1 MKIINVA
8 SALPDHLYSQDQ
20 ITDAV
25 AGYWGAKLRGADFMR
40 RLHSRVGVAQR
51 YLAFPLERYPQFET
65 WGQSNQAWLE
75 AAEKLGAEAI
85 DLALE
90 RAGLTRDDINALYV
104 VSITGV
110 ASPSLDA
117 RLINRMGLRSDIKR
131 TPIFGLGCVGG
142 ATGLVRAADHV
153 RAFPDQIAIILSV
166 ELCSLTIQKNDLS
179 TANMIAIG
187 LFGDGA
193 VAAVLAGR
201 DTTLEGAEIIATK
214 SAFFPG
220 TEDMMGWDISENGF
234 RIVLSPHLAD
244 FVKSRFASD
253 VDAFLAEHG
262 VTRDQIESWVIHPGG
277 PKILDAVEYS
287 LGFSNGELSA
297 SRECLARYG
306 NLSSGSVLQVLEE
319 VSLHRRP
326 SKGALGI
333 IAAMGPGFCA
343 EMLLVRW

>member
-1 MKIINVA
+1 
-8 SALPDHLYSQDQ
+8 
-20 ITDAV
+20 
-25 AGYWGAKLRGADFMR
+25 
-40 RLHSRVGVAQR
+40 
-51 YLAFPLERYPQFET
+51 
-65 WGQSNQAWLE
+65 
-75 AAEKLGAEAI
+75 
-85 DLALE
+85 
-90 RAGLTRDDINALYV
+90 
-104 VSITGV
+104 
-110 ASPSLDA
+110 
-117 RLINRMGLRSDIKR
+117 
-131 TPIFGLGCVGG
+131 
-142 ATGLVRAADHV
+142 
-153 RAFPDQIAIILSV
+153 
-166 ELCSLTIQKNDLS
+166 
-179 TANMIAIG
+179 MIAIG

-193 VAAVLAGR
+193 VAAVLAGQ

-214 SAFFPG
+214 SVFFPG

-253 VDAFLAEHG
+253 VDAFLGEHRVG
-262 VTRDQIESWVIHPGG
+262 RDQIASWVIHPGG
-277 PKILDAVEYS
+277 PKILDAVEGS

-297 SRECLARYG
+297 SRECLTRYG